1 MSDGNYLALI
11 EEARDALIAKDEQ
24 IGKLSTVVEKL
35 NTALEEKNRD
45 AELGAAIVAAGRW
58 FDVAEAAKELAVELA
73 PGKRLGPNQL
83 YAFLRNTGMLMKRRD
98 PVSGWWYHQPKQDQV
113 DAGRMKLQERPDF
126 SRDVV
131 YRKALISPSG
141 LIYISKKIAEAAAA
155 EVLDEL
161 VGE

>member
-11 EEARDALIAKDEQ
+11 AEARDALIAKDEQ
-24 IGKLSTVVEKL
+24 IGKLSTIVAKL
-35 NTALEEKNRD
+35 STALAEKD
-45 AELGAAIVAAGRW
+45 SHAELGAAIVQAGRW
-58 FDVAEAAKELAVELA
+58 FDVTEAAKELAVEIT
-73 PGKRLGPNQL
+73 PGKRIGQNQL
-83 YAFLRNTGMLMKRRD
+83 YAFLRNTGMLMRRRD

-141 LIYISKKIAEAAAA
+141 LIYISRKIAEAAAA
-155 EVLDEL
+155 GVLDEL